1 MQVKLKEEDVLQI
14 INQVKQGRK
23 QAFNALILAF
33 EKDVFSLCMRMLKHR
48 EEAEEVAQDSFI
60 RAYQRLKSFKEQ
72 AKFSTWLYRIT
83 YNNCLN
89 RLKANKKQ
97 LLHTEWQ
104 EVHQESSH
112 TEESMNVLKSKE
124 RVHFVGL
131 ALGELAAHEA
141 ALINLYY
148 QNECSLAEMQEILD
162 IPKET
167 LKVQLHRARKR
178 FEMALSTILKSEI
191 KSIV

>member
-1 MQVKLKEEDVLQI
+1 MQIRLKEEDIIQI
-14 INQVKQGRK
+14 IDQVKQGQK

-33 EKDVFSLCMRMLKHR
+33 EKDVFSLCMRMLRHR
-48 EEAEEVAQDSFI
+48 EEAEEVAQDSFV
-60 RAYQRLKSFKEQ
+60 RAFQRLKSFKAQ
-72 AKFSTWLYRIT
+72 SKFSTWLYRIT

-104 EVHQESSH
+104 EIHQEYSH
-112 TEESMNVLKSKE
+112 AELSMKELKSEE
-124 RVHFVGL
+124 RKGFIGL
-131 ALGELAAHEA
+131 AMNKLTENES
-141 ALINLYY
+141 ALLNLYY
-148 QNECSLAEMQEILD
+148 QNECSLAEMQEILNT
-162 IPKET
+162 PKDT

-178 FEMALSTILKSEI
+178 FEFAMHGILKDEI

>member
-89 RLKANKKQ
+89 RLKVNKKQ

-104 EVHQESSH
+104 EVHQEFSH
-112 TEESMNVLKSKE
+112 TEESMNVLKSRE

-148 QNECSLAEMQEILD
+148 QNECSLAEMQEILN

-178 FEMALSTILKSEI
+178 FEFALTGILKSEI